1 MPPPRVHIELDD
13 KAERIILRSPFFPG
27 VSEMC
32 QEVPGHSWSAKKSQW
47 SYPVSLH
54 TCRLLRHVFT
64 DMLVVGARLSSWARQ
79 AIAEEDG
86 MRALGKL
93 SDTELDR
100 LHEILPRLA
109 GAMDARTYQR
119 VGAAFLATQPDGGVL
134 LADQP
139 GLGKSI
145 QTLGGIVERGL
156 EVGLHLVACPATAIR
171 IVWEKEVRKWT
182 DFRVFP
188 ITGSAAQKRK
198 AIEQA
203 LLAPADEPRFV
214 VINPETSRIKMGRW
228 CPKCKMFIEDFTTPQ
243 QDIEHKDDGHKT
255 QPRPYE
261 IKFPELFEPRWTS
274 IIVDES
280 HRFLSGIRGAHSKTQ
295 VAEGLCR
302 LLIAEDGLKVALSG
316 TPIKG
321 NPENFWGV
329 LHWLNPKKYSSKWTW
344 AQQYLEVNETRFG
357 QSIGG
362 LNPAREEALY
372 RSLDVVMLRRTKGE
386 VAQDLPPKQYIE
398 HWIDP
403 SPQQQKQYDEMA
415 EMGEAMFGTEH
426 VSVTGVLAELTRLRQ
441 IATAYQGEAGPVLSK
456 SCKWTFLLEL
466 LEERGLVGPS
476 RYSTGSKYVIASQFG
491 KVINAMELEF
501 RKLKVPT
508 LKITGAVTG
517 KNRLAAQE
525 MFQAPGGPRIMML
538 NTMAGGVAID
548 LDQHCDELFFMDETF
563 VPDDQEQ
570 VEDRIHRVSRI
581 HNVTIHYLYAKGS
594 IDEKIAGSNV
604 SKDQIQKRVLDGR
617 RGVDFALRL
626 LRQDA

>member
-13 KAERIILRSPFFPG
+13 KAERVILRSPFFPG

-32 QEVPGHSWSAKKSQW
+32 QEVPGHNWSKTKSQW
-47 SYPVSLH
+47 SYPLSLQ
-54 TCRLLRHVFT
+54 TCRMLRHVFT
-64 DMLVVGARLSSWARQ
+64 DMLVVGKRLSAWARQ
-79 AIAEEDG
+79 AIIEEEG

-93 SDTELDR
+93 ADTDLDR

-119 VGAAFLATQPDGGVL
+119 VGASFIAQQPDGTVL

-182 DFRVFP
+182 DFRAFP
-188 ITGSAAQKRK
+188 VTGSAAQKRK
-198 AIEQA
+198 ALEAA
-203 LLAPADEPRFV
+203 LNAPADEPRFV

-228 CPKCKMFIEDFTTPQ
+228 CAKCKMFIEDFSDPR

-255 QPRPYE
+255 SPRPYT
-261 IKFPELFEPRWTS
+261 IQFPELFEPVWTS

-280 HRFLSGIRGAHSKTQ
+280 HRFLSGIRGSHDKTQ

-302 LLIAEDGLKVALSG
+302 LKVDEDGLKVALSG

-321 NPENFWGV
+321 RPINFWGV

-344 AQQYLEVNETRFG
+344 ASQYLEVNETRFG

-362 LNPAREEALY
+362 LASHREEALY
-372 RSLDVVMLRRTKGE
+372 RSLDVVMLRRTKAE
-386 VAQDLPPKQYIE
+386 VAQDLPAKQYME
-398 HWIDP
+398 HWCEP
-403 SPQQQKQYDEMA
+403 SPQQQKQYDEMT
-415 EMGEAMFGTEH
+415 EMGEAMFGTSH

-441 IATAYQGEAGPVLSK
+441 IATAYQGENGPVLSK
-456 SCKWTFLLEL
+456 SCKWIFLLEL
-466 LEERGLVGPS
+466 LEERGLVGAS
-476 RYSTGSKYVIASQFG
+476 SYNNGSKFVIASQFG
-491 KVINAMELEF
+491 KVIDAMETEF
-501 RKLKVPT
+501 HKLKVPT

-525 MFQAPGGPRIMML
+525 RFQAAGGPRIMLL

-563 VPDDQEQ
+563 IPDDQEQ

-594 IDEKIAGSNV
+594 IDEKIAGANI
-604 SKDQIQKRVLDGR
+604 SKDQIQKRILDGR
-617 RGVDFALRL
+617 RGVQFALRL
-626 LRQDA
+626 LRD

>member
-1 MPPPRVHIELDD
+1 MPAPRVHIELDD
-13 KAERIILRSPFFPG
+13 KGERIVLKSPFFPG

-32 QEVPGHSWSAKKSQW
+32 QEVPGHSWSKTRSSW
-47 SYPVSLH
+47 SYPVSLQ
-54 TCRLLRHVFT
+54 TCRMLRHVFT
-64 DMLVVGARLSSWARQ
+64 DMLVIGKRLSSWAKT
-79 AIAEEDG
+79 AIAEEEG

-100 LHEILPRLA
+100 LHEVLPRLA

-119 VGAAFLATQPDGGVL
+119 VGASFIANQPDGGVL

-156 EVGLHLVACPATAIR
+156 EVGLHLVACPATAIN
-171 IVWEKEVRKWT
+171 IVWGKEVRKWT

-188 ITGSAAQKRK
+188 VMGSATQKHK
-198 AIEQA
+198 AIEAA
-203 LLAPADEPRFV
+203 LSAPEDEPRFV

-228 CPKCKMFIEDFTTPQ
+228 CPKCKEFLEDFGTPQ
-243 QDIEHKDDGHKT
+243 QDIDHIEAGHKT
-255 QPRPYE
+255 SPKPYE
-261 IKFPELFEPRWTS
+261 IKFPELFVPRWTS

-280 HRFLSGIRGAHSKTQ
+280 HRFLSGIKGAHAKTQ
-295 VAEGLCR
+295 MAEGLCR
-302 LLIAEDGLKVALSG
+302 LLLEEDGLKVALSG
-316 TPIKG
+316 TPVKG
-321 NPENFWGV
+321 NPINFWGV

-344 AQQYLEVNETRFG
+344 AQQYLEVQETRFG

-362 LNPAREEALY
+362 LAPHRAEALY
-372 RSLDVVMLRRTKGE
+372 RDLDYVMLRRTKAE
-386 VAQDLPPKQYIE
+386 VAKDLPPKQYLE
-398 HWIDP
+398 HWCEP

-415 EMGEAMFGTEH
+415 EMGEAMFGTYA
-426 VSVTGVLAELTRLRQ
+426 VSATGILAELTRLRQ
-441 IATAYQGEAGPVLSK
+441 IATAYQGENGPVLAK
-456 SCKWTFLLEL
+456 SCKWIFLLEL
-466 LEERGLVGPS
+466 LEERGLVGPN

-491 KVINAMELEF
+491 KVLNAMEAEF
-501 RKLKVPT
+501 AKLKVPT
-508 LKITGAVTG
+508 LKITGEVTG
-517 KNRLAAQE
+517 KNRLRAQE
-525 MFQAPGGPRIMML
+525 SFQAAGGPRIMLL

-594 IDEKIAGSNV
+594 IDEKIAGANV
-604 SKDQIQKRVLDGR
+604 SKDMIKKKILDGR

-626 LRQDA
+626 LKE